1 MSDNLSAEKQAQP
14 NLDSLSKKVKELEER
29 ENATTWWFAVGLAA
43 FIILVSGDLGAKVMR
58 SAPPALTGLLL
69 TLTLGTGITLVL
81 SRASLRVSK
90 RALHD
95 QKTKK
100 GERLTTSG
108 HLLYSAATFILGPSA
123 AAVFLVSAWWSVVE
137 KPLALLRH

>member
-1 MSDNLSAEKQAQP
+1 MGIVKSHDNHHRQDSYSPKGFVMSENLSAEKQAQP

-69 TLTLGTGITLVL
+69 TLTLGI
-81 SRASLRVSK
+81 
-90 RALHD
+90 
-95 QKTKK
+95 
-100 GERLTTSG
+100 E
-108 HLLYSAATFILGPSA
+108 AATPNTN
-123 AAVFLVSAWWSVVE
+123 
-137 KPLALLRH
+137 